1 VEHLTIIV
9 IFIGIMAF
17 SLISGR
23 LNNSIFTVPLVFVV
37 FGFALSFGDT
47 TASGFALDHPA
58 IHTLFEITLILIL
71 FSDASRI
78 DLRQLKRD
86 HNLPVRMLVVGL
98 PLTIVGGMLIGKLIF
113 PEFKFWELLLL
124 AAILSPTD
132 AALGQSVVSDPAVP
146 VRIRQSLN
154 VESGLNDGIALP
166 AVLIFAALANTSS
179 HAVERSAIDWLI
191 FGGLQ
196 VTLGPLIGLLIGYV
210 GARLIDKAASAEWM
224 TEAFEGMG
232 ILALAA
238 ISFLLAEAA
247 GGNGFISAFVAG
259 LVFGNTVRHKCGF
272 LFEFMETEGQ
282 LLTLITFL
290 IFGLVMLPI
299 AITGFDASI
308 ALYAILSLTVIRVVP
323 VALSLIGSKVNWPTT
338 LFLGWFGPR
347 GIASIL
353 FVLLILEETTTD
365 NANTIL
371 VVTITAVSMSV
382 LLHGISA
389 APLAKLYGQS
399 VEKMGECE
407 EVKSVSEMPLRHGN

>member
-1 VEHLTIIV
+1 
-9 IFIGIMAF
+9 
-17 SLISGR
+17 
-23 LNNSIFTVPLVFVV
+23 
-37 FGFALSFGDT
+37 
-47 TASGFALDHPA
+47 
-58 IHTLFEITLILIL
+58 
-71 FSDASRI
+71 
-78 DLRQLKRD
+78 
-86 HNLPVRMLVVGL
+86 
-98 PLTIVGGMLIGKLIF
+98 
-113 PEFKFWELLLL
+113 
-124 AAILSPTD
+124 
-132 AALGQSVVSDPAVP
+132 
-146 VRIRQSLN
+146 
-154 VESGLNDGIALP
+154 
-166 AVLIFAALANTSS
+166 
-179 HAVERSAIDWLI
+179 
-191 FGGLQ
+191 
-196 VTLGPLIGLLIGYV
+196 
-210 GARLIDKAASAEWM
+210 
-224 TEAFEGMG
+224 
-232 ILALAA
+232 
-238 ISFLLAEAA
+238 
-247 GGNGFISAFVAG
+247 
-259 LVFGNTVRHKCGF
+259 
-272 LFEFMETEGQ
+272 METEGQ